1 LFRQQ
6 QDYTEEQRSTEE
18 YQDRLYELINLE
30 FPDCPFSICL
40 PEEELL
46 RLDEPFCDSKK
57 VKLIDGNIHSDNF
70 YYSNVPIEI
79 INRMKKN
86 ISVYQIDNTPITL
99 RQILNTGTGHLKEEM
114 TIIF

>member
-1 LFRQQ
+1 MTTIPTTTLLGFLQET

-18 YQDRLYELINLE
+18 YRDRLYELINLE

-57 VKLIDGNIHSDNF
+57 K
-70 YYSNVPIEI
+70 
-79 INRMKKN
+79 R
-86 ISVYQIDNTPITL
+86 
-99 RQILNTGTGHLKEEM
+99 
-114 TIIF
+114 